1 MRSVLRISIVMVTLF
16 VSVLS
21 STADAQ
27 ETMRV
32 GYVGELLDENNS
44 PITGVFP
51 LTFSIYRD
59 SASAEVLWAEQQFVA
74 VFDGMY
80 TVELGRERG
89 IPLDWAGDARVLDVA
104 IAGTGSIGRQP
115 LVLTPWRA
123 PGEVPLP
130 MVSNENFVDLA
141 GTAIRADRAGLADR
155 CRTLSG
161 QSVDDLDHYDEL
173 AARIAELRERVTR
186 PTGNRI
192 GSDPAVLPRVG
203 GGGGT
208 RYERTCPPGF
218 VMSGARGGAG
228 SLVDGFRLICTQL
241 E

>member
-1 MRSVLRISIVMVTLF
+1 MLRILPLALALLVGA
-16 VSVLS
+16 LS
-21 STADAQ
+21 STAQAQ

-32 GYVGELLDENNS
+32 GYIGELLDENNS

-59 SASAEVLWAEQQFVA
+59 SASAEALWAEQQFVA

-89 IPLDWAGDARVLDVA
+89 IPEGWADEARVLDVS
-104 IAGTGSIGRQP
+104 IAGAGSIGRQP
-115 LVLTPWRA
+115 LVLTAWRA

-130 MVSNENFVDLA
+130 LVSHESFVDLA
-141 GTAIRADRAGLADR
+141 GTAIEADRAGLADR

-161 QSVDDLDHYDEL
+161 QSVDDLDHYEEL
-173 AARIAELRERVTR
+173 SARLAELRERVTR
-186 PTGNRI
+186 PSGNRLR
-192 GSDPAVLPRVG
+192 SEPVVMPRVG
-203 GGGGT
+203 GAGGT
-208 RYERTCPPGF
+208 RYERNCPPGF
-218 VMSGARGGAG
+218 VMTGARGGAG
-228 SLVDGFRLICTQL
+228 SLVDGFRPICTQL

>member
-1 MRSVLRISIVMVTLF
+1 
-16 VSVLS
+16 
-21 STADAQ
+21 
-27 ETMRV
+27 MRV
-32 GYVGELLDENNS
+32 GYVGELLDERSS

-51 LTFSIYRD
+51 LTFSLYRD
-59 SASAEVLWAEQQFVA
+59 SASAEALWAEQQFVA

-89 IPLDWAGDARVLDVA
+89 IPTDWAGEARVLDVSIVGA
-104 IAGTGSIGRQP
+104 GSINRQP
-115 LVLTPWRA
+115 IILTPWRA

-130 MVSNENFVDLA
+130 MVRYESFVDLA
-141 GTAIRADRAGLADR
+141 GTAVHADTAGLADR

-173 AARIAELRERVTR
+173 AARIAELRQRVSR
-186 PTGNRI
+186 PSGNRL
-192 GSDPAVLPRVG
+192 GPEPVVLPRIG

-208 RYERTCPPGF
+208 RYERNCPPGF
-218 VMSGARGGAG
+218 VMTGARGGAG
-228 SLVDGFRLICTQL
+228 SLVDGFRPICTQL